1 MEVNNETNKLDS
13 AQIAARCHEIQ
24 TGLGTTEVPEFEQL
38 AFIGMAIRLALHIRG
53 LPGIPFEIV
62 KLVGYHYLGIPST
75 AIRTVLKLLD
85 EVEFVRLG
93 TEGRTIKT
101 ILPNVPYYEELYAI
115 VGQYSDEIGL
125 SEAEHLSIDLLHRL
139 ARSPQKLDALRD
151 ALGVDHTLFKR
162 VIDIGKE
169 GAYIRQ
175 HRARGRDILLAP
187 AHFAEN
193 PDIFVDAIAS
203 GGAAQVEKLMEAL
216 KNMQGYPLALIE
228 QTNKIGDVEL
238 SYEET
243 QFLVRL
249 AQDGIVKPPSLET
262 PHAGENFFLFT
273 PTPSGS
279 ALAPTKRDI
288 YEKAMA
294 IVAAIRQ
301 GQFLPRRFAIR
312 SPGAVLYKLRSDLKL
327 SKATT
332 EAAQQYKNLVHLR
345 IAKLVDVG
353 HGYKRL
359 EIIDTEENIEALDIA
374 YELVSAGMASGIEVD
389 ADARKALQE
398 DQTYIESVISRGK
411 LQKARQI
418 PITDKQAH
426 QMSLL
431 IDNLSSNSSI

>member
-1 MEVNNETNKLDS
+1 MAVNNEMNKIDS

-38 AFIGMAIRLALHIRG
+38 AVIGMAVRLALHIRG
-53 LPGIPFEIV
+53 LPGIQFEIV
-62 KLVGYHYLGIPST
+62 KLVGYHYLGIPPV
-75 AIRTVLKLLD
+75 AMRTVLELLA

-115 VGQYSDEIGL
+115 VGQYSNEMGL
-125 SEAEHLSIDLLHRL
+125 TEAEHLSIDLLHRL
-139 ARSPQKLDALRD
+139 ARSPQKLDALRNT
-151 ALGVDHTLFKR
+151 LGADHTLFKR
-162 VIDIGKE
+162 VIEIGKA

-187 AHFAEN
+187 AHFSEN
-193 PDIFVDAIAS
+193 PDIFVDAIAR
-203 GGAAQVEKLMEAL
+203 GGASQVEKLMEAL
-216 KNMQGYPLALIE
+216 KSMQGYPLALIE
-228 QTNKIGDVEL
+228 QKNKIGDIEL

-249 AQDGIVKPPSLET
+249 AQDGIVKPPSLQT

-288 YEKAMA
+288 YERAMA

-301 GQFLPRRFAIR
+301 GQFLPKRYAIC
-312 SPGAVLYKLRSDLKL
+312 SPSAVLNTLRDDLKL
-327 SKATT
+327 HKATT

-345 IAKLVDVG
+345 IATLVDVG
-353 HGYKRL
+353 YGYERL
-359 EIIDTEENIEALDIA
+359 EIIDTEENVEALDIA

-389 ADARKALQE
+389 PDARKALQE

-411 LQKARQI
+411 LQKTRKI
-418 PITDKQAH
+418 PITEGQAH

-431 IDNLSSNSSI
+431 IDNLSSNSPI